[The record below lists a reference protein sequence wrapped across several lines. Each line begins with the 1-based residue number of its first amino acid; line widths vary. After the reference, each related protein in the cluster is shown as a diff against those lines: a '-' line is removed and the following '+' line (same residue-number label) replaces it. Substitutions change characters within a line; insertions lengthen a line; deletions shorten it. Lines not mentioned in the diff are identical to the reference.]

1 MTAKT
6 DKLRRAY
13 GKLTPY
19 ERVALLLAA
28 EERDDWRELHALED
42 TCPAADLPPYVTR
55 LLALQ
60 HAACLVVVQL
70 LARELL
76 LVAHAPASDGD
87 PALLSPLQ
95 EECAMWRAF
104 VAWCAELNHDP
115 HQALRLAPI
124 GRDDAEPARFLLDL
138 LVERFETGSAELSP
152 DPDRERYW
160 GYLFRGPFSL

>member
-1 MTAKT
+1 MDEA
-6 DKLRRAY
+6 
-13 GKLTPY
+13 
-19 ERVALLLAA
+19 
-28 EERDDWRELHALED
+28 
-42 TCPAADLPPYVTR
+42 CPAADLAPYLTR

-60 HAACLVVVQL
+60 HAACL
-70 LARELL
+70 L
-76 LVAHAPASDGD
+76 LVAHVPVPDDD
-87 PALLSPLQ
+87 PALVSLLK
-95 EECAMWRAF
+95 EGCAMWRAF